1 MSFLRQLAIIL
12 FSIYAWTAGFAI
24 MTIVLVTAAITAPFI
39 KFKDSHNWLGGFGM
53 AMVLRATFSKIEIT
67 YDERFDHDRR
77 SMFCQNHVNLMD
89 AHAACAAIP
98 HGFGGMMNAW
108 QLNIPIY
115 GWIMRFASGIPVRQG
130 GHSVYRE
137 VAALV
142 KDRAERGISVLVFPE
157 GHRTRDGEV
166 HEFKRGVFMAART
179 AGIPVV
185 PLAVRGMF
193 ELNRAKSRLIKPS
206 RISIYVGPQIETAN
220 MSNRQ
225 LRELPE
231 RMRTYIAEFVENGTI
246 PDAGPM
252 FELAADPPETE
263 PVADT
268 APV

>member
-1 MSFLRQLAIIL
+1 MSLLRRLGIVL
-12 FSIYAWTAGFAI
+12 FSIYAWTAGFVI
-24 MTIVLVTAAITAPFI
+24 MTMVVIVAALTMPFI

-53 AMVLRATFSKIEIT
+53 GMVLRATFSKITIT
-67 YDERFDHDRR
+67 YDERFDPDRR

-89 AHAACAAIP
+89 AHAACATIP
-98 HGFGGMMNAW
+98 HGFAGMMNAW
-108 QLNIPIY
+108 QLHIPIY

-142 KDRAERGISVLVFPE
+142 KDRADRGISVLVFPE
-157 GHRTRDGEV
+157 GHRTRDGKV
-166 HEFKRGVFMAART
+166 HEFKRGVFMTART

-193 ELNRAKSRLIKPS
+193 ELNRAKSRMIKPA

-220 MSNRQ
+220 MTNRQ

-231 RMRTYIAEFVENGTI
+231 RMRAYIAEFVEQGRI
-246 PDAGPM
+246 PDAGPLL
-252 FELAADPPETE
+252 EIAAAAPEDEPRADAAPP
-263 PVADT
+263 
-268 APV
+268 